1 MKYVD
6 FPVNISFLPF
16 LINRSEWKN
25 LSSIPFWFS
34 ILDSSLFN
42 CHNLISSF
50 ECGLKKVS
58 FLPSVS
64 VGGITKRT
72 QLLKTAAWHNNL
84 KPLGVMLCI
93 YHCLSRKGSINGQQ
107 WVKDMFL
114 FTDCKELLWVTW
126 LLTYFRPSR
135 VKMYNQ
141 KNVLYFNGLTLLIEL
156 ELYFSWTSLRGP
168 AWSEPNH
175 ASLDRKLAANQQSH
189 PTRQT
194 PRKGGDVPQVAALDS
209 SSSLEQDLIQISKDR
224 QAITKQLK
232 HN

>member
-16 LINRSEWKN
+16 LINRSDWKN
-25 LSSIPFWFS
+25 VSSIPFGFC

-64 VGGITKRT
+64 VGGTTKRT
-72 QLLKTAAWHNNL
+72 QLLKTAAWHNHL
-84 KPLGVMLCI
+84 KPLGVMCI

-126 LLTYFRPSR
+126 LFQPSR
-135 VKMYNQ
+135 LRMYNQ
-141 KNVLYFNGLTLLIEL
+141 KNVLYVNGLTLIIEL
-156 ELYFSWTSLRGP
+156 ELYCSWTSLRGP

-175 ASLDRKLAANQQSH
+175 ASLDRKLAADQQSH

-194 PRKGGDVPQVAALDS
+194 LRKGGDVPQVAALDS
-209 SSSLEQDLIQISKDR
+209 SSSFERGLIQISKDS